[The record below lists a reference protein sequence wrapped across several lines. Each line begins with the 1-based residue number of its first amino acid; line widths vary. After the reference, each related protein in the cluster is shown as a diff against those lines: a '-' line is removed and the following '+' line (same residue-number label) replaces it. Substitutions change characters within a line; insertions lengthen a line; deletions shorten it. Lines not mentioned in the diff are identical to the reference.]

1 MLKINIEY
9 QILPTNNNPT
19 SDIECQQLNINTNYQ
34 IPITKYM
41 KKDRKK
47 TRQRQQQC
55 NDSIPVK
62 QNGGHD
68 EAGGETEENN

>member
-1 MLKINIEY
+1 
-9 QILPTNNNPT
+9 
-19 SDIECQQLNINTNYQ
+19 
-34 IPITKYM
+34 M

-47 TRQRQQQC
+47 ARQRQQQC